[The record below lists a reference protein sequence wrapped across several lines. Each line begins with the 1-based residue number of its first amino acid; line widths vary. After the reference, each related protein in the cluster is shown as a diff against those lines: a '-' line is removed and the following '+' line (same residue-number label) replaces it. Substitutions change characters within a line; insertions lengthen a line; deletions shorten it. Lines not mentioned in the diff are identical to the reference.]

1 MDYHNQS
8 ELLLQW
14 KGKSVLKGFQVTQ
27 IIHKKNKELL
37 ALL

>member
-1 MDYHNQS
+1 MDYRNQS
-8 ELLLQW
+8 ELLQW